1 MGVLPEA
8 GRSPQKAGIVALRD
22 GKCDSDNEASSASP
36 LRNAGRPGPRA
47 SVRTPASPAGAAAGK
62 RQRRDVVKR
71 KRLIEEEDFG
81 EPCVKRDLLSQALSR
96 LKDVANA
103 MALSCVGHWFEKER
117 TDIATAA
124 GPRRAFAVGDN
135 VMARYSDGKFY
146 CAVVAEHWQESGVV
160 KYRLNWDDGD
170 TRARVK
176 TAGDMLLLE
185 DFTKFAERVLK
196 RQKCLKRQK
205 NSSAAEDERKETGKG
220 GGAEKAVAPNSGR
233 IKKLRSLTSG
243 RSSCYSFNAAGVG
256 AEPAF
261 QRRDW
266 GLRLVRAVGRNR
278 PPFARTMLMVGNL
291 PSVLESWS
299 QTRHFNQVGLG
310 GLWVVKRWPGSNAR
324 KLIDTQV
331 HECIRSNPH
340 PHLVRILDVSS
351 TEGVLMDYFEDGDL
365 HTRMVTARRTFVPV
379 PQVLRYL
386 LQLMQGLAHLHALD
400 VVHCDVAPAN
410 IFLRGE
416 RDKDASCCSLALGD
430 FGHSYILNKHQ
441 ESRSSV
447 AQQGLGAEF
456 VAPEVKAGGPSTKE
470 SDIFSA
476 GKILEGL
483 LNLSAAFKAEMVF
496 QPKTVV
502 RKLRGLAAD
511 MCGVSTR
518 RPTSRE
524 VCARLQSLAS

>member
-1 MGVLPEA
+1 LRKVIQEIFFAGWKKGRKGSGV
-8 GRSPQKAGIVALRD
+8 
-22 GKCDSDNEASSASP
+22 NM
-36 LRNAGRPGPRA
+36 
-47 SVRTPASPAGAAAGK
+47 RTPASPAGAAAGT

-71 KRLIEEEDFG
+71 KRLIEEEDFA
-81 EPCVKRDLLSQALSR
+81 EPHVKRDLLSQEMSR
-96 LKDVANA
+96 LKAAANA
-103 MALSCVGHWFEKER
+103 MALSCVGHWFERER
-117 TDIATAA
+117 TDSATAA
-124 GPRRAFAVGDN
+124 GPTRAFVVGDN

-146 CAVVAEHWQESGVV
+146 SAVVAEHWQESGAV
-160 KYRLNWDDGD
+160 KYRLAWDDGD

-185 DFTKFAERVLK
+185 DFTKCAERLLK
-196 RQKCLKRQK
+196 RQKC
-205 NSSAAEDERKETGKG
+205 SPAKG
-220 GGAEKAVAPNSGR
+220 GGAEKAVAPDNER
-233 IKKLRSLTSG
+233 VKKRALTSR
-243 RSSCYSFNAAGVG
+243 RSAAVYSFNAAGGG
-256 AEPAF
+256 AEQAF
-261 QRRDW
+261 LRRDW
-266 GLRLVRAVGRNR
+266 GLRMVRAVGRNR
-278 PPFARTMLMVGNL
+278 PPFARTMLYNGTL
-291 PSVLESWS
+291 PSVLESLS

-365 HTRMVTARRTFVPV
+365 HTGMLTARRTFVPV
-379 PQVLRYL
+379 AQVVRYL

-400 VVHCDVAPAN
+400 VVHCDVTPAN

-416 RDKDASCCSLALGD
+416 RESLALGD

-447 AQQGLGAEF
+447 ARQGLGAEF
-456 VAPEVKAGGPSTKE
+456 VAPEVKDGGPSTKE

-483 LNLSAAFKAEMVF
+483 LNLSAASRHHHFKAEMEV
-496 QPKTVV
+496 QPKSVV
-502 RKLRGLAAD
+502 RKLRGLSAD